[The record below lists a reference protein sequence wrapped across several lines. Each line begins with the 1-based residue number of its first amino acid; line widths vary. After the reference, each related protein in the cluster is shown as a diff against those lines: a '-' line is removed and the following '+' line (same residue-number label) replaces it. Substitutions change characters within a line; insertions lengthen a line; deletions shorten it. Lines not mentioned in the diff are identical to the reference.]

1 MDTQVD
7 NIESGTSSDRRP
19 EFRDPQLYLWLL
31 RILMPLGGYK
41 KFVAKNEFQDD
52 DVARMVGFADLL
64 DTREAAPKFER
75 DDIVRRLRL
84 AWEEAE
90 RNAPALQS
98 MSDDDV
104 AVRRLGGMLGFSET
118 EVDIIRIRLAVERHR
133 ELRLMLNQLGT
144 MNHQTLCETLSTCLG
159 RPDADIKTSLAFDST
174 LLTSGIIGLHLNH
187 GFVFGDVLSMLECI
201 AEEIHCE
208 HDDPATFFRSRI
220 VKSPP
225 PRLTVKHFPH
235 AARDCESLSH
245 YLRESISEQR
255 KGVNVLIYGDPGC
268 GKTEFV
274 RMISA
279 ALGTDLYEVAC
290 ATRDGT
296 VLDADR
302 RFRAY
307 RLSQAL
313 FERFPGKLILFDEIE
328 DVFHESDKGKR
339 TNGNASSRK
348 AWVNKMLENNPVPAF
363 WISNNIYVIDR
374 AYLRRFD
381 YVLEMKVPPRSVRSQ
396 ILDEYLLDLPVSDSW
411 KRRMAEHEDLMPA
424 VVERAAK
431 VVRSAKMLPQVE
443 TERSLARVIGNTL
456 EVMGL
461 SRDPRHANLTVGYRL
476 DVLNTD
482 CDMVELQ
489 DSLAAHRQGRICLY
503 GPPGTGKT
511 AFGQHVAAVLDRPLL
526 VRRGSDII
534 SPWLGMTERNLARM
548 FRQALDE
555 EAVLLLDEADSFLQD
570 RQGAQRSWEITEVNE
585 MLTQMESFE
594 GIFIASTNAMS
605 SLDSAALRR
614 FDLKIRFDYLKP
626 EQAWAL
632 FIDTRIQLGI
642 EDGMNLDSSVARLD
656 CLTPGDFANVIRQA
670 RLRPVRSSMIL
681 LQRLRAESDMKPEGR
696 KHTIGFAA

>member
-1 MDTQVD
+1 M
-7 NIESGTSSDRRP
+7 S
-19 EFRDPQLYLWLL
+19 
-31 RILMPLGGYK
+31 
-41 KFVAKNEFQDD
+41 
-52 DVARMVGFADLL
+52 
-64 DTREAAPKFER
+64 ER
-75 DDIVRRLRL
+75 
-84 AWEEAE
+84 
-90 RNAPALQS
+90 
-98 MSDDDV
+98 
-104 AVRRLGGMLGFSET
+104 
-118 EVDIIRIRLAVERHR
+118 
-133 ELRLMLNQLGT
+133 
-144 MNHQTLCETLSTCLG
+144 
-159 RPDADIKTSLAFDST
+159 
-174 LLTSGIIGLHLNH
+174 
-187 GFVFGDVLSMLECI
+187 
-201 AEEIHCE
+201 
-208 HDDPATFFRSRI
+208 
-220 VKSPP
+220 
-225 PRLTVKHFPH
+225 
-235 AARDCESLSH
+235 
-245 YLRESISEQR
+245 R

-279 ALGTDLYEVAC
+279 ALSTDLYEVAC

-328 DVFHESDKGKR
+328 DVFHESDKGKH
-339 TNGNASSRK
+339 TNANASSRK
-348 AWVNKMLENNPVPAF
+348 AWVNKMLESNPVPAF

-424 VVERAAK
+424 VVKRAAK

-443 TERSLARVIGNTL
+443 TERSLARLIGNTL

-632 FIDTRIQLGI
+632 FTDTRIQLEI
-642 EDGMNLDSSVARLD
+642 EDGMNLESSVARLD

-670 RLRPVRSSMIL
+670 RLRPV
-681 LQRLRAESDMKPEGR
+681 
-696 KHTIGFAA
+696 